1 VATPIPVNRTRF
13 SAGEVVAATGGR
25 AVGVDPA
32 LALAGVTTDSRAV
45 VRGNL
50 FVALRGETHDGHAFV
65 PAAGEA
71 GAVSL
76 VATGSGI
83 DGPRI
88 EVADTLAALA
98 ALARFHVDR
107 VFAAEG
113 ARPVLAIGGAA
124 GKTTTK
130 TLAAAAVRALYG
142 QVLVTEGNLNNRIG
156 VPMTLLRL
164 DRRHRALVVE
174 CGTSVR
180 GEIPALGALVRPDVG
195 VVLNVDLE
203 HSAGLGTLEQIAD
216 EEGALLSAAGR
227 VAITSAAEPLLVD
240 RLARSG
246 APRRRTFG
254 TAAEADYRLL
264 ERSPEVDGR
273 SRLRLGAPG
282 GEVDVR
288 TSLLGPAAAS
298 NVVAALAG
306 ALELLDHAP
315 TPSELARVARAL
327 GKVEAVPGRMRP
339 VPLPGGALALDD
351 TYNSNPR
358 SVTAALAAAIEIVAA
373 RGAGA
378 RLLVALGDML
388 ELGDFSPAAHDEM
401 VRAADAS
408 GATRLILI
416 GPEST
421 AAAVRVGPSTPTACY
436 PDSTAAAA
444 AEGRL
449 ELGARDVVLVKG
461 SRGIRTERLL
471 DALSGSTSVLR

>member
-1 VATPIPVNRTRF
+1 MATPIPVNRTRF
-13 SAGEVVAATGGR
+13 TVAELAAATGGR
-25 AVGVDPA
+25 VEGLDPA
-32 LALAGVTTDSRAV
+32 LAIAGVTTDSRAV

-50 FVALRGETHDGHAFV
+50 FVALRGETHDGHAF
-65 PAAGEA
+65 AAAAREA
-71 GAVSL
+71 GAIAL
-76 VATGSGI
+76 VATGSGV
-83 DGPRI
+83 DGPLI
-88 EVADTLAALA
+88 EVADTLGALA
-98 ALARFHVDR
+98 AIARFHVDR

-113 ARPVLAIGGAA
+113 PRPVLAIGGAA

-156 VPMTLLRL
+156 VPMTLLLL

-180 GEIPALGALVRPDVG
+180 GEIPALGALVAPDVA

-203 HSAGLGTLEQIAD
+203 HSAGLGTLEEIAD
-216 EEGALLSAAGR
+216 EEGALLAAARR
-227 VAITSAAEPLLVD
+227 VAITSAAEPLLVE
-240 RLARSG
+240 RLGHAG
-246 APRRRTFG
+246 AARRRTFG

-273 SRLRLGAPG
+273 SRLRLGTPG
-282 GEVDVR
+282 GEVVVR

-298 NVVAALAG
+298 NVAAALAG

-315 TPSELARVARAL
+315 TPAELARVARAL
-327 GKVEAVPGRMRP
+327 GNVEAVPGRMRP

-358 SVTAALAAAIEIVAA
+358 SVTAALAAAREALAA
-373 RGAGA
+373 RPGGN
-378 RLLVALGDML
+378 LVVALGDML

-401 VRAADAS
+401 VRAADAA
-408 GATRLILI
+408 GATRLILV

-421 AAAVRVGPSTPTACY
+421 AAAGRVAPSTPTACY
-436 PDSTAAAA
+436 HDSIDAAA
-444 AEGRL
+444 AEARL
-449 ELGARDVVLVKG
+449 DLGARDVVLVKG

-471 DALSGSTSVLR
+471 DALSGSSVTAH

>member
-1 VATPIPVNRTRF
+1 VATPIPANRTRF
-13 SAGEVVAATGGR
+13 TVGEVVGATGGR
-25 AVGVDPA
+25 AEGVESGR
-32 LALAGVTTDSRAV
+32 ALAGVTTDSRAV

-50 FVALRGETHDGHAFV
+50 FVALKGETHDGHAWAV
-65 PAAGEA
+65 AAREA
-71 GAVSL
+71 GALPL
-76 VATGSGI
+76 VAGGAGVE
-83 DGPRI
+83 GPRI

-98 ALARFHVDR
+98 AIARYHVDR

-156 VPMTLLRL
+156 VPMTLLL
-164 DRRHRALVVE
+164 ADRRHRALVVE

-180 GEIPALGALVRPDVG
+180 GEIPALGALVRPDVA

-203 HSAGLGTLEQIAD
+203 HSAGLGTLEEIAD
-216 EEGALLSAAGR
+216 EEGALLAAARR
-227 VAITSAAEPLLVD
+227 VAITSDTEPLLVD

-246 APRRRTFG
+246 APGRRSFG
-254 TAAEADYRLL
+254 STAGADYRLA
-264 ERSPEVDGR
+264 ERSPEADGR
-273 SRLRLGAPG
+273 SRLRIATPA
-282 GEVDVR
+282 GEVVIR
-288 TSLLGPAAAS
+288 TPLLGPAMAS

-315 TPSELARVARAL
+315 SPTELARVARAL
-327 GKVEAVPGRMRP
+327 GGVEAVPGRLRP
-339 VPLPGGALALDD
+339 VALPGGTLALDD

-358 SVTAALAAAIEIVAA
+358 SAAAALATAREALAA
-373 RGAGA
+373 RPGG
-378 RLLVALGDML
+378 RLFVALGDML

-401 VRAADAS
+401 VRAADAA
-408 GATRLILI
+408 GAARLILI

-421 AAAVRVGPSTPTACY
+421 AAAARVAPSTPTACY
-436 PDSTAAAA
+436 PDSSAA
-444 AEGRL
+444 AEAEGGL
-449 ELGARDVVLVKG
+449 ELGARDVVLIKG

-471 DALSGSTSVLR
+471 DALAGSSVSAH